1 MHTGIIKSFW
11 TEMIMKYTLTSVT
24 GHCFPPKR
32 SPHPVYAVG
41 TAFLP
46 LLEAL
51 LDLTFWNYV

>member
-1 MHTGIIKSFW
+1 
-11 TEMIMKYTLTSVT
+11 MKYTFIFVT
-24 GHCFPPKR
+24 GHCFHPGR

-41 TAFLP
+41 TALLP